1 MPIVNA
7 YENAPALCEA
17 IISWQARRLPPSLEK
32 PFYDVLQ
39 SIAFMATALL
49 IRIPKFRKHSI
60 EWKSFDIQAML
71 VAHLLG
77 VIRTKDLELDKP
89 KAVVNYLLRS
99 VQNRLRDLHAY
110 QDRRKDFVVTTGVD
124 LNTSALHHSDIGGE
138 IRRHSANCKINT
150 TNNRHKEA

>member
-1 MPIVNA
+1 MLPNP
-7 YENAPALCEA
+7 YENAESLCVALTLWKA
-17 IISWQARRLPPSLEK
+17 GVLPTSLEK
-32 PFYDVLQ
+32 LFYDVLR
-39 SIAFMATALL
+39 SICYMGTALL
-49 IRIPKFRKHSI
+49 VREVKFRKRTQ
-60 EWKSFDIQAML
+60 EWYQPDIQSL
-71 VAHLLG
+71 LLTHLL
-77 VIRTKDLELDKP
+77 VKIKSADLELDKP

-150 TNNRHKEA
+150 TNRHKET